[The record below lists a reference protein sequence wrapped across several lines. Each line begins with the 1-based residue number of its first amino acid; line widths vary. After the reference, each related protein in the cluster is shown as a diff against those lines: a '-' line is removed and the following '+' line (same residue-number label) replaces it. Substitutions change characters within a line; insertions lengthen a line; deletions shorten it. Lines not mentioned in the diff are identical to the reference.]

1 MTLDRYGLDLWI
13 VACRRQY
20 SVLGAIMA
28 GRGPQ
33 SFKKRQKE
41 QARKEKQQEKLA
53 KRMERRQ
60 AGPGETTVEDV
71 DDLGFGPLEPGEAEA
86 AAERSLMNRDRPLTT
101 LER

>member
-1 MTLDRYGLDLWI
+1 
-13 VACRRQY
+13 
-20 SVLGAIMA
+20 MA

-60 AGPGETTVEDV
+60 AGPEDPNGEDLS
-71 DDLGFGPLEPGEAEA
+71 DLGFGPLEPGEAEA

>member
-1 MTLDRYGLDLWI
+1 
-13 VACRRQY
+13 
-20 SVLGAIMA
+20 MA

-53 KRMERRQ
+53 KRMERRRL
-60 AGPGETTVEDV
+60 GPNPDGG
-71 DDLGFGPLEPGEAEA
+71 DDLEGVEFGPLEDPLEEGEAEA
-86 AAERSLMNRDRPLTT
+86 AAERALPRLDRPVTT

>member
-1 MTLDRYGLDLWI
+1 
-13 VACRRQY
+13 
-20 SVLGAIMA
+20 MA

-53 KRMERRQ
+53 KRVERRQ
-60 AGPGETTVEDV
+60 AGPGDPIEEDLG
-71 DDLGFGPLEPGEAEA
+71 DFGFGPLEPGEAEA
-86 AAERSLMNRDRPLTT
+86 AAERSLTNRDRPLTT